1 MTLSQRTKYAIV
13 TALVVVIGLWALL
26 MRPPSA
32 PDSNLPEVVR
42 IGFQTIPNGEVIVKE
57 QGWFDNALEEL
68 GVRVE
73 WIDFASGSDVNAALA
88 SGDIDLGL
96 VGSTLFAIGIERG
109 IAYELI
115 WIFDVIGS
123 GEALIARSD
132 RGIETVADLRGK
144 IVATPF
150 GSTTHYTVLEAL
162 KTAGLDP
169 SDVTLID
176 LKPQDI
182 LAAWSRGDI
191 DAAYVWEPTLS
202 ALESQNGRILI
213 SSADLVEYG
222 VVTADLGVVRSEF
235 LRQYPHIVEIYLDA
249 QARAVDLINSDR
261 IVAAQIIGSA
271 FGIPQEEIAQQMEG
285 FAYIAACEQFSPRWL
300 GGDMARMIQDTARF
314 LAEQN
319 ILSRIP
325 DLSEIA
331 ARIQSNVFP
340 SQGGCQHVTQPKL
353 SRFQADE
360 WSHPLVGRP
369 DHFG

>member
-235 LRQYPHIVEIYLDA
+235 LRQYPHIVEIYL
-249 QARAVDLINSDR
+249 
-261 IVAAQIIGSA
+261 
-271 FGIPQEEIAQQMEG
+271 
-285 FAYIAACEQFSPRWL
+285 
-300 GGDMARMIQDTARF
+300 
-314 LAEQN
+314 
-319 ILSRIP
+319 
-325 DLSEIA
+325 
-331 ARIQSNVFP
+331 
-340 SQGGCQHVTQPKL
+340 
-353 SRFQADE
+353 
-360 WSHPLVGRP
+360 
-369 DHFG
+369 